1 MMTDLEIKEYIESKK
16 ELKKLKI
23 TSNEYHQVRIYLES
37 LNNDKI
43 NKILKPELYRDEN
56 NELNCKLVRINKN
69 IGLDNKELM
78 NFAED
83 LDIQSSSISNAYLS
97 YFRLDT
103 KERENAVLVVKN
115 FIKRILSKEKI
126 EKKGLYIYGKN
137 GVGKSYLA
145 SCIFN
150 ELKEKLNILYVYS
163 SDLSRQ
169 LKLAPFDKV
178 NKYVR
183 VLKKVDLLIIDDF
196 GSEDITT
203 YYRDELLLP
212 IIEYRTINNLPFVI
226 TSNSSIG
233 NLVSQLSKNDGQM
246 ELLKSAKLVRRI
258 NDYTEKITF

>member
-1 MMTDLEIKEYIESKK
+1 MMTDLEIKEYIDSKR

-23 TSNEYHQVRIYLES
+23 TPNEYYLVRIYLES

-43 NKILKPELYRDEN
+43 NKILKPELYREETG
-56 NELNCKLVRINKN
+56 ELNCKLVRINKN
-69 IGLDNKELM
+69 IGLENKQLM

-83 LDIQSSSISNAYLS
+83 LDIQSSSITNAYLS

-103 KERENAVLVVKN
+103 KEREKAVLIVKN
-115 FIKRILSKEKI
+115 FIKKILSPEKQEI
-126 EKKGLYIYGKN
+126 KGLYIYGKN
-137 GVGKSYLA
+137 GVGKSYLS

-150 ELKEKLNILYVYS
+150 ELKNKINILYVYS

-169 LKLAPFDKV
+169 LRLAPFDKI
-178 NKYVR
+178 NEYVR
-183 VLKKVDLLIIDDF
+183 VLKKVELLIIDDF
-196 GSEDITT
+196 GSEDIST
-203 YYRDELLLP
+203 YYRDDVLLP

-226 TSNSSIG
+226 TSNLSIG
-233 NLVSQLSKNDGQM
+233 NLASHLSKNDGQM